1 MYPSIPGEMKNS
13 IRPKKLAAGD
23 GDWSVSKEIILWI
36 INTSTGTHI
45 LSPKCITNLN
55 QLLNT
60 PPLASDILQ
69 EVRAHPREA
78 QVYVPRYSRAHWSFL
93 PHSDG
98 PHQSESSDG
107 LPINYIS
114 SRHRALAT
122 PIRTDEAP
130 PNQLCGNCPTATNI
144 FGIHRCVRL
153 RCGGGSGWTPTE
165 AAQTSCGA
173 SNDHLASEPTLSAWT
188 TPRGRSPTRT
198 WIYLYWSYMKP
209 PSWKYAHPP
218 PGGHPSQEATII
230 LPWHV
235 PSKKPLQS
243 T

>member
-1 MYPSIPGEMKNS
+1 MLKSMYPSVPGEMKNS

-36 INTSTGTHI
+36 INTSTGTHT

-60 PPLASDILQ
+60 PLLTSDILQ

-93 PHSDG
+93 PHSHG

-122 PIRTDEAP
+122 PIHTDEAP

-153 RCGGGSGWTPTE
+153 RWGRGLVGHQQKRHTLRVAPPMTTWHLSQSYQLGQSQGADHQLGPGFIYIGPT
-165 AAQTSCGA
+165 
-173 SNDHLASEPTLSAWT
+173 
-188 TPRGRSPTRT
+188 
-198 WIYLYWSYMKP
+198 
-209 PSWKYAHPP
+209 
-218 PGGHPSQEATII
+218 
-230 LPWHV
+230 
-235 PSKKPLQS
+235 
-243 T
+243 